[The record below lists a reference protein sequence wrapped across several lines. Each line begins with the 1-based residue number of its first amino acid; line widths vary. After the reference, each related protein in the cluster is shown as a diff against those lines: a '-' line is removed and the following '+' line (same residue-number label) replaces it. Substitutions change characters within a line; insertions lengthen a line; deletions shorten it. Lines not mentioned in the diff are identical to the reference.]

1 MIKAQKTEG
10 LNIIPFIDI
19 ILVLLAM
26 VLSISTFV
34 AHGEIKLELPKADSS
49 TQTSDDKDKI
59 QIALNT
65 QNLFFLNGKAS
76 SLQEIQETLDLAHKT
91 TIIELKSDKEAKF
104 DNFIKIIDIL
114 RKNNLENFHILTE
127 KAQ

>member
-59 QIALNT
+59 QIAINT
-65 QNLFFLNGKAS
+65 DNLFFLNGKAS

-127 KAQ
+127 KVQ

>member
-59 QIALNT
+59 QIAINT
-65 QNLFFLNGKAS
+65 ENLFFLNGKAS